1 MLKYDNKTKTAV
13 ENIGNR
19 LIYRCFGYYKPNP
32 LR

>member
-19 LIYRCFGYYKPNP
+19 LIYRYFG
-32 LR
+32 LLQT